1 MSMPPVFLHADRIQ
15 KEMRSSQTGSGKSQQ
30 QFQRSSQPTNTQSS
44 QRDKYGSD
52 GTKDDA
58 FASPATVKSKKSTRR
73 SKTTPHP
80 RLSQSSH
87 DELGDEAFPAESMS
101 SSKRPNPSIE
111 GITASQRAIDD
122 SVKESIRAVRASKAA
137 KAKVQESS
145 DALNSDDLAIGL
157 PKERY
162 VPRPS
167 RSRSERSTVE
177 EPDYSMIPEKAAKA
191 KGKRQKTVEPLPED
205 PKEIESVGDGDSG
218 NRVLQEDA
226 DRELNDLSGRK
237 HKSDQDE
244 DVVITGGSAS
254 VRPVQK
260 NTPAKAKRKRGRPPK
275 TSPIEALGD
284 AIAENNTLENTQLGD
299 VDELQQVM
307 PLFGSGHDVDPHS
320 AHKEQLLHDPDFTED
335 ATRPRLPSPFV
346 QPTPTSSLRKIEEEG
361 EMQLVETKAKK
372 KGRGRP
378 RSAKNA
384 EAGATNV
391 DKPKVTAE
399 DPPHD
404 EEVKSQEIQPN
415 TKLKEERSHDDQ
427 KIAGGEAER
436 GAQSDAAAALGPS
449 GSPKQPSEEHEV
461 GKVPAEQRAA
471 ASRES
476 VQPSPLSKGKVPV
489 RVGLSRRARIAPLL
503 KIVKK

>member
-1 MSMPPVFLHADRIQ
+1 
-15 KEMRSSQTGSGKSQQ
+15 
-30 QFQRSSQPTNTQSS
+30 
-44 QRDKYGSD
+44 
-52 GTKDDA
+52 
-58 FASPATVKSKKSTRR
+58 
-73 SKTTPHP
+73 
-80 RLSQSSH
+80 
-87 DELGDEAFPAESMS
+87 MS
-101 SSKRPNPSIE
+101 SSKRHKSSIE
-111 GITASQRAIDD
+111 GMTASQRAIDD
-122 SVKESIRAVRASKAA
+122 SVKEPIRAVRASKAA

-145 DALNSDDLAIGL
+145 NALNSDDLAIGL
-157 PKERY
+157 PEERY

-191 KGKRQKTVEPLPED
+191 KGERQKTVEPLPED

-218 NRVLQEDA
+218 NRVLREDA

-244 DVVITGGSAS
+244 DVVIIGESTS

-260 NTPAKAKRKRGRPPK
+260 NTPAKAKRKRGRPRK
-275 TSPIEALGD
+275 TSSIEALGD

-307 PLFGSGHDVDPHS
+307 PLSGSGHDVDPHS
-320 AHKEQLLHDPDFTED
+320 AHKEQQLHDPDFTED

-361 EMQLVETKAKK
+361 ETQLVETKARK

-378 RSAKNA
+378 RSAQNA

-427 KIAGGEAER
+427 KIAEGGGEAER

-449 GSPKQPSEEHEV
+449 KSPKQPSEEHEV
-461 GKVPAEQRAA
+461 GKGPAEQRAA

-476 VQPSPLSKGKVPV
+476 VQPSPLGKGKVPV